1 MRWATG
7 KLARAFLD
15 SFRGS
20 GYASQV
26 VTHERM
32 LMKIPENL
40 TFEEAAAIPEVFF
53 TAYDALL
60 DKADFQS
67 GDTVLIHAGGSGVGT
82 AATQLARLMGTSQIL
97 TTSRREWKLQKS
109 LEMGKNR
116 AIDTTKE
123 DFDKVV

>member
-1 MRWATG
+1 M
-7 KLARAFLD
+7 ARAFLD

-82 AATQLARLMGTSQIL
+82 AATQLARLMGASQIL